1 MVDNT
6 KEKVIHYQTE
16 SEEKCMAEM
25 VRQKTKTYDLV
36 YISIFV
42 VLIAICSWISIPLT
56 VPVTLQTFGVFMA
69 VGLLGG
75 KRGTLAVLVYIL
87 MGTLGIPVFSGFTG
101 GIGIIAG
108 TTGGY
113 IVGFLF
119 SALLMWGMEKAFGR
133 STAVLALSMVLGLA
147 VCYAFGTAWFVL
159 MYAASTGPIG
169 VASALWTCVI
179 PFLLPDGVKLA
190 LALVLS
196 RRLAPVLARA

>member
-1 MVDNT
+1 MT
-6 KEKVIHYQTE
+6 
-16 SEEKCMAEM
+16 EM

-56 VPVTLQTFGVFMA
+56 VPVTLQTFGIFMA

-87 MGTLGIPVFSGFTG
+87 MGALGIPVFSGFTG

-133 STAVLALSMVLGLA
+133 STAVLAVSMVLGL
-147 VCYAFGTAWFVL
+147 VLCYAVGTLWFMAVYGASSGAIGIFTVL
-159 MYAASTGPIG
+159 G
-169 VASALWTCVI
+169 WCVFPFII
-179 PFLLPDGVKLA
+179 PDMAKAVLA
-190 LALVLS
+190 LILT
-196 RRLAPVLARA
+196 RRLSGVIQR

>member
-16 SEEKCMAEM
+16 SEEKCMVEM

-133 STAVLALSMVLGLA
+133 STAVLALSMVLGL
-147 VCYAFGTAWFVL
+147 VLCYAVGTLWFMAVYGASSGAIGILTVL
-159 MYAASTGPIG
+159 GWCVFPFIIPD
-169 VASALWTCVI
+169 VAKIV
-179 PFLLPDGVKLA
+179 LA
-190 LALVLS
+190 LILT
-196 RRLAPVLARA
+196 RRLSGVIQR

>member
-1 MVDNT
+1 
-6 KEKVIHYQTE
+6 
-16 SEEKCMAEM
+16 MAEM

-119 SALLMWGMEKAFGR
+119 SALLMWGMEKIFGR
-133 STAVLALSMVLGLA
+133 STAVLALSMVLGL
-147 VCYAFGTAWFVL
+147 VLCYAVGTLWFMAVYGASSGAIGILTVL
-159 MYAASTGPIG
+159 GWCVFPSLIPD
-169 VASALWTCVI
+169 VAKIV
-179 PFLLPDGVKLA
+179 LA
-190 LALVLS
+190 LILT
-196 RRLAPVLARA
+196 RRLSGVIQR

>member
-133 STAVLALSMVLGLA
+133 STAVLTLSMVLGL
-147 VCYAFGTAWFVL
+147 VLCYAVGTLWFMAVYGASSGAIGILTVL
-159 MYAASTGPIG
+159 GWCVFPFIIPD
-169 VASALWTCVI
+169 VAKIV
-179 PFLLPDGVKLA
+179 LA
-190 LALVLS
+190 LILT
-196 RRLAPVLARA
+196 RRLSGVIQR

>member
-1 MVDNT
+1 M
-6 KEKVIHYQTE
+6 IHYQTE

-42 VLIAICSWISIPLT
+42 VLIAICSWIFIPLT

-133 STAVLALSMVLGLA
+133 STAVLALSMVLGL
-147 VCYAFGTAWFVL
+147 VLCYAVGTLWFMAVYGASSGAIGILTVL
-159 MYAASTGPIG
+159 GWCVFPFIIPD
-169 VASALWTCVI
+169 VAKIV
-179 PFLLPDGVKLA
+179 LA
-190 LALVLS
+190 LILT
-196 RRLAPVLARA
+196 RRLSGVIQR